1 MSRHEYF
8 ALPYRGAWTWTTTY
22 VRTYAWVG
30 WQVYCCCGVAR
41 GETRRGGCGC
51 ACSADARD
59 AMPVARSHQSIP
71 SSRPRQKTATHRR
84 LCFFFNLPYV
94 EPDDRK
100 PHLTSPHQK
109 GNQPSSAGAAAQPD
123 RTAAGSQAHIQPK
136 RPRPNP
142 KRTYV
147 WLHFD
152 ASRVRN
158 PLATPTLFA
167 GTMKHEIYIRDF

>member
-84 LCFFFNLPYV
+84 LCFFSIFRTLSPTT
-94 EPDDRK
+94 ES
-100 PHLTSPHQK
+100 LTSPHLTK
-109 GNQPSSAGAAAQPD
+109 KATSLAAQVLLHS
-123 RTAAGSQAHIQPK
+123 RTGQRQAVRHTSSQSGHAQT
-136 RPRPNP
+136 PNV
-142 KRTYV
+142 RTY
-147 WLHFD
+147 
-152 ASRVRN
+152 
-158 PLATPTLFA
+158 
-167 GTMKHEIYIRDF
+167 GYILTRHA